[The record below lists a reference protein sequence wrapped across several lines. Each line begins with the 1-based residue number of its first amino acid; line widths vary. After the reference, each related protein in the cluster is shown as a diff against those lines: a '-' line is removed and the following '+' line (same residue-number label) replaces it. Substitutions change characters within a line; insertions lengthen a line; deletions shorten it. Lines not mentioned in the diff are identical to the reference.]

1 MMRQYL
7 KWLKGYSAGIA
18 LMHAMVGLSGT
29 LAKLLAIMVAV
40 EAVALKCLI
49 KVEGPGFES
58 SLPASK

>member
-1 MMRQYL
+1 MRQYL
-7 KWLKGYSAGIA
+7 KWLNGYFAGID
-18 LMHAMVGLSGT
+18 AMVELSGA

-58 SLPASK
+58 SLPAYK